1 MTKCA
6 YCGTMYSKNLNQC
19 PNCGST
25 RVILIKAEQIRCPK
39 CSEDNDYYSSNCWNC
54 GYKLN

>member
-6 YCGTMYSKNLNQC
+6 DCGTMYSKNLNQC

-39 CSEDNDYYSSNCWNC
+39 CSEDNDYYSSNCWN
-54 GYKLN
+54 